1 VTSDCVPPFARPLP
15 VMSGCCGGRTD
26 ELLAALA
33 TVMAYVD
40 AHAAHLH
47 QPTNAAYY
55 AKIQAHDV
63 MVTALA
69 SYREGV
75 CQGSR

>member
-1 VTSDCVPPFARPLP
+1 VTADCVPPFARPLP
-15 VMSGCCGGRTD
+15 VVGGCGCRCD
-26 ELLAALA
+26 DLLAALS
-33 TVMAYVD
+33 TVRAYVD

-63 MVTALA
+63 MVSALE